1 MAKASDRVKTATPSQ
16 LVINIAAII
25 TGLAAMF
32 AVYELLIKKWG
43 K

>member
-1 MAKASDRVKTATPSQ
+1 MAGPSQKIKSATPSQ
-16 LVINIAAII
+16 LVINLAAII

-32 AVYELLIKKWG
+32 AVYELVIKKM